1 MCSDK
6 SSTNQRADYDVVSPR
21 GPTIFIAD
29 PHRGDGKRFV
39 VRADERLTAFY
50 RNLKRRFGAF
60 AKFNYTVVRSANAA
74 GLFTW
79 PWNEDSLRNF
89 GF

>member
-29 PHRGDGKRFV
+29 PHRGDGKRYV
-39 VRADERLTAFY
+39 VRADERLTAFVEME
-50 RNLKRRFGAF
+50 RAIHQF
-60 AKFNYTVVRSANAA
+60 AVDLILQDFNT
-74 GLFTW
+74 L
-79 PWNEDSLRNF
+79 
-89 GF
+89 